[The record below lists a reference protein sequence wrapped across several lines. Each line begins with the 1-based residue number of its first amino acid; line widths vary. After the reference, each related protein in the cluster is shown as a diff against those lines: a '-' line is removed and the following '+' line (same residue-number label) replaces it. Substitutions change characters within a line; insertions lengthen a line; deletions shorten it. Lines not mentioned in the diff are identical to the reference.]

1 MDPDACNLVHTNV
14 VHTLTSSIF
23 SKIKSS
29 SPEVAPRLDQRHLY
43 INLMLIFCCVFVVVK
58 SYVYTALFSECN
70 LNLILFEMWIFFYR
84 KYFLVMFFEHAL
96 NTKQVAIKISF
107 IVCNRKMGIS
117 LLFFCFS
124 SRKCKCKIIKIISR
138 WISKLMRGCI
148 KMIRFQQRD

>member
-70 LNLILFEMWIFFYR
+70 LNLILFEMWIFFLS
-84 KYFLVMFFEHAL
+84 KIFFGH
-96 NTKQVAIKISF
+96 VF
-107 IVCNRKMGIS
+107 
-117 LLFFCFS
+117 
-124 SRKCKCKIIKIISR
+124 
-138 WISKLMRGCI
+138 
-148 KMIRFQQRD
+148 